1 MKRGWLSVVAGHAAW
16 MIAAAGVAAAGT
28 GCASATDAERAALAQ
43 DFPALRAAIVAQHR
57 AGDLDDDSAADI
69 AEASAEGDLEKQVGW
84 RGAQA
89 TLAWQACAAD
99 VEGPLEDR
107 GDAEDDPAAAAL
119 WLLVAAGEEDPEDFL
134 EHDAPDEGGSG
145 WWRSLG
151 ARALIDDDEADVR
164 RARIRDGEERV
175 RLAAIQAADDALDP
189 ADLDELLEAARL
201 DPLPAARARAIRA
214 IGRIGGP
221 HAALGLRDVWV
232 RAEPRLR
239 QLIASAWASYPTYA
253 QGGERELLRV
263 IEEESGE
270 PAVAAASALA
280 RSGGRHA
287 GQARG
292 VLAGAITRGT
302 RGERVFAI
310 ATAPVAPEI
319 ARAIRE
325 ASKDR
330 DPAVAAAA
338 LARMVREGDARE
350 QKSARDALFALA
362 EAGGPDARGARGEL
376 ARAGD
381 GRAAPL
387 AEKAI
392 VSARPADRSA
402 AARDLA
408 ALGRAYRA
416 SALLADPDR
425 DVRIAAA
432 CAILSAD
439 R

>member
-1 MKRGWLSVVAGHAAW
+1 MASAPKRVLHRVPAALAAVVLAMAGA
-16 MIAAAGVAAAGT
+16 
-28 GCASATDAERAALAQ
+28 GCAGANDAERAALAQ
-43 DFPALRAAIVAQHR
+43 DLPALRAAIVAQHR
-57 AGDLDDDSAADI
+57 AGDLDDDGAADI
-69 AEASAEGDLEKQVGW
+69 AEASAEGDLAKQKGW

-99 VEGPLEDR
+99 VEDALEDR
-107 GDAEDDPAAAAL
+107 GDAGDDPAAAAL
-119 WLLVAAGEEDPEDFL
+119 WLLVAAGEEDADDFVD
-134 EHDAPDEGGSG
+134 HDAPDEGGSA

-151 ARALIDDDEADVR
+151 ARGLVDDDEADVR

-214 IGRIGGP
+214 VGRIGGP

-239 QLIASAWASYPTYA
+239 QLIAAAWSSYPTYA

-280 RSGGRHA
+280 RSGGKHA

-292 VLAGAITRGT
+292 TLARAIEKGT

-310 ATAPVAPEI
+310 ATAPSAPEI
-319 ARAIRE
+319 AKAVRE
-325 ASKDR
+325 AAKDR

-338 LARMVREGDARE
+338 LARVAREGDARE
-350 QKSARDALFALA
+350 QKAARDALFARA
-362 EAGGPDARGARGEL
+362 RAAGPDARAARGEL

-381 GRAAPL
+381 RRAEPL

-392 VSARPADRSA
+392 VAARPADRAA

-416 SALLADPDR
+416 SALLADPER

-432 CAILSAD
+432 CAILGAD